1 MLMSL
6 EELKKILQNAGV
18 AGAGGAGF
26 PAYAKLSD
34 KADTII
40 LNCAECEP
48 LLKLHQQVLA
58 KFAFE
63 ILSALHVISEATNAE
78 HVIIALKKNYN
89 DAINAVNAVLD
100 KFNNI
105 KLSYLPEVY
114 PAGDEVITIYETT
127 GRVVPPGSIPISVGV
142 TVFNVETALNIYR
155 AVFEGKPVTHKYV
168 TISGAV
174 QNPITVKA
182 PLGMTFSEL
191 IDLAGGATEEDYAV
205 ISGGPMMGA
214 LVNPLDTV
222 TKTTNGI
229 LVFPKNHP
237 VVEMKKTRISISL
250 KRAMGTC
257 CQCRACTTTWSRN
270 LLGHPIEPHAFM
282 RSATSGD
289 TKDLGPFINTLFCSG
304 CGLCELYSCPQ
315 GLAPRTLIS
324 EYKAGLKANGVKIP
338 VDIPVKTVDPNRS
351 MKLVPIPR
359 LIARLGLTKY
369 NKPARLDETE
379 LHLDKLRISLK
390 QNIGAPNPPVVSAG
404 QTISKG
410 DVIAQAEPKVL
421 GLSLH
426 SPVSGTVIDANDHFI
441 LIQCNK

>member
-1 MLMSL
+1 MSL
-6 EELKKILQNAGV
+6 EELKQILQNAGI

-58 KFAFE
+58 KYSFE
-63 ILSALHVISEATNAE
+63 ILSALHVIAEATNADN
-78 HVIIALKKNYN
+78 VIIALKKNYEN
-89 DAINAVNAVLD
+89 AINAVNAVLD
-100 KFNNI
+100 KFENMKI
-105 KLSYLPEVY
+105 SYLPEVY
-114 PAGDEVITIYETT
+114 PAGDEIITIYETT

-155 AVFEGKPVTHKYV
+155 AVFEGTPVTHKYV

-182 PLGMTFSEL
+182 PLGMPFSEL
-191 IDLAGGATEEDYAV
+191 ITLAGAPTEENYDV
-205 ISGGPMMGA
+205 ISGGPMMGT
-214 LVNPLDTV
+214 LVNSLDTV

-229 LVFPKNHP
+229 LVFPKNHS
-237 VVEMKKTRISISL
+237 VIETKKTRISISL

-257 CQCRACTTTWSRN
+257 CQCRACTTTCSRN

-289 TKDLGPFINTLFCSG
+289 TKDLGPFLNTFFCSG
-304 CGLCELYSCPQ
+304 CGICELYSCPQ
-315 GLAPRTLIS
+315 GLSPRTLIS
-324 EYKAGLKANGVKIP
+324 EYKAGLKQNGVP
-338 VDIPVKTVDPNRS
+338 VPKNVPVKGVDPNRN
-351 MKLVPIPR
+351 MKLVPISR

-369 NKPARLDETE
+369 NKPAPLDEKKLTTGR
-379 LHLDKLRISLK
+379 LRISLK
-390 QNIGAPNPPVVSAG
+390 QNIGAPNLPVVTAG
-404 QTISKG
+404 QELEKG
-410 DVIAQAEPKVL
+410 DVIAQADKNAL
-421 GLSLH
+421 GLKLH
-426 SPVSGTVIDANDHFI
+426 CPVGGKVIDANEHFI
-441 LIQCNK
+441 LLECQE

>member
-1 MLMSL
+1 MSL
-6 EELKKILQNAGV
+6 EELKKILQNAGI

-58 KFAFE
+58 KYAFE
-63 ILSALHVISEATNAE
+63 ILTALSVISEATGAAN
-78 HVIIALKKNYN
+78 VIIALKKNYK

-100 KFNNI
+100 KFKNI

-155 AVFEGKPVTHKYV
+155 AVFEGTPVTHKYV

-174 QNPITVKA
+174 QNPVTVKA

-191 IDLAGGATEEDYAV
+191 IDLAGGPLEDDYAV
-205 ISGGPMMGA
+205 ISGGPMMGS

-237 VVEMKKTRISISL
+237 VVETKKTRISISL

-257 CQCRACTTTWSRN
+257 CQCRACTTTCSRN

-304 CGLCELYSCPQ
+304 CGICELYSCPQ

-324 EYKAGLKANGVKIP
+324 EYKAGLRANGVKIP
-338 VDIPVKTVDPNRS
+338 KDISVKKVDPNRS
-351 MKLVPIPR
+351 MKLVPISR

-369 NKPARLDETE
+369 NKPAPLDEKE
-379 LHLDKLRISLK
+379 LVSDKLRISLK

-404 QTISKG
+404 QTVNKG
-410 DVIAQAEPKVL
+410 DLIAQADKNTL